1 MNTVQRIAKNLMV
14 LFSSQLI
21 AYLLAFF
28 YTIYIARYLGP
39 VGFGILSFSMALV
52 SIFGIFG
59 DLGLST
65 LLTREVS
72 RDKSLQDKYVGNFIP
87 IKIVLSILTFSL
99 LVLLVNLMGYS
110 QQTVYIVYIFGL
122 YMVTFTFSQIFFA
135 LFQAYEK
142 MEYQAISLLINNL
155 LILIGVIYGISLGF
169 DIAYFAVLY
178 FITSLIVLIYSFLIS
193 TWKFAS
199 PHIKI
204 DLKFWKKSLRLAL
217 PLSIV
222 AIFATISFR
231 VDTVI
236 LEVLQGNISVGWYNA
251 AYRLIDFLNVIPIV
265 FTGAIFPVLSKFH
278 VSSKESLKFMFE
290 KSLKYLFIIGLPIA
304 AATTILAQDIIL
316 LLYQNSY
323 YQSIFALQILI
334 WAVPFLFF
342 TSVFGVLFVS
352 INKPN
357 ILIKSTLIIMIFNI
371 VTNLIFIPIYSY
383 IAASIITVITEII
396 ATMLLFYY
404 ISPFIKINLGN
415 TIRSTFLK
423 PIFASTIMSLFM
435 LFVHVNFYLLIILAT
450 LIYLGLLLILKTFS
464 KDDFEILKKII

>member
-404 ISPFIKINLGN
+404 ISPFIKIDLGN